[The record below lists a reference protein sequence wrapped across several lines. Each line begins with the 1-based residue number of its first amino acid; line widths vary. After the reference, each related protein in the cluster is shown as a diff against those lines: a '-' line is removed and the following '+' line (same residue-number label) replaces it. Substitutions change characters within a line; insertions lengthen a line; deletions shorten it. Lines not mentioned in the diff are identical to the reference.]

1 MRGKQILISAA
12 VSLAVVIGYQ
22 TYLARKAG

>member
-1 MRGKQILISAA
+1 MRGKQILISAV

-22 TYLARKAG
+22 TYLARKSG

>member
-1 MRGKQILISAA
+1 MRGKQLAITVA

-22 TYLARKAG
+22 QYLAKRGG